1 MQRPGDLHFITPCNI
16 RRETFVK
23 KLQTTPDHPQIIYLD
38 DQFVAV
44 NKPPGLLV
52 HRSDID
58 RHETRFALQ
67 LVRNRLGRHVFPVH
81 RLDRPTSGV
90 LLFALSGE
98 AARQAAEAMES
109 AQAAKIYLA
118 VVRGVV
124 EDEGRIDY
132 PLPDLQDRLEMR
144 TGRSGEVRH
153 AVTDFRRLAAA
164 ELPFTVGPHPTAR
177 YSLLEVKPRTGR
189 RHQIRRHLKHIFHP
203 VIGDTTYGD
212 GRHNRLFRD
221 ELGCSRL
228 LLHAVKL
235 SFIHPCSREP
245 MTITAPL
252 DDAFGSV
259 IDRLGWSSE
268 MLACGLSAESPPCPA
283 GLP

>member
-1 MQRPGDLHFITPCNI
+1 VAGISNRDKVPHPHSGNPLNKQQASADEPG
-16 RRETFVK
+16 
-23 KLQTTPDHPQIIYLD
+23 IIYLD
-38 DQFVAV
+38 DRFVAV
-44 NKPPGLLV
+44 NKPSGLLV

-90 LLFALSGE
+90 LLFAFSGE
-98 AARQAAEAMES
+98 AAGQAAEAMES
-109 AQAAKIYLA
+109 AQSSKIYLA
-118 VVRGVV
+118 VVRGFV

-132 PLPDLQDRLEMR
+132 PLPDLPDRLEMPINR
-144 TGRSGEVRH
+144 NGDGRH

-164 ELPFTVGPHPTAR
+164 ELPFAVGPHPTAR
-177 YSLLEVKPRTGR
+177 YSLLEVKLRTGR
-189 RHQIRRHLKHIFHP
+189 RHQIRRHLKHVFHP
-203 VIGDTTYGD
+203 VIGDSTYGD

-228 LLHAVKL
+228 LLHAAKL
-235 SFIHPCSREP
+235 SFIHPCTRELV
-245 MTITAPL
+245 TITAPL
-252 DDAFGSV
+252 DDAFGLA
-259 IDRLGWSSE
+259 IGRLCWSSE
-268 MLACGLSAESPPCPA
+268 LMAPVLPGETPPCPT